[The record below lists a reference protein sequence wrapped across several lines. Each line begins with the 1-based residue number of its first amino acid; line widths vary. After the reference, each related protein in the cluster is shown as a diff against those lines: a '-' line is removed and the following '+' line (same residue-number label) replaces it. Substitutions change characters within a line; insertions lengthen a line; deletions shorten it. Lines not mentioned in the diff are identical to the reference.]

1 VEERRRKRGGGEGE
15 KERRRRGGDEKTDWR
30 VAERGEDE
38 CWLVSNSGRTAL
50 VRGGNE

>member
-15 KERRRRGGDEKTDWR
+15 KERRRRGGDEKTYWR

-38 CWLVSNSGRTAL
+38 CCLVSNSARTAF